1 MRMYEYSYFDF
12 ILFHVDIENEKKN
25 SDKKEISGKCKNFIE
40 FLPSVFAPP

>member
-25 SDKKEISGKCKNFIE
+25 SDKKRNIRKM
-40 FLPSVFAPP
+40 